1 MELNYVK
8 QSDSNSLIKE
18 FDEIVHLE
26 KSQIIFLY
34 ISLI

>member
-8 QSDSNSLIKE
+8 QSDSSSLIKE

-26 KSQIIFLY
+26 KSQNY
-34 ISLI
+34 IPIYKVF